1 VAIAGTG
8 RVGTRERTGA
18 AIGVIYVPSG
28 RLRVQEIPRGSGRG
42 QPNGSEVKTMLQT
55 DSQVWFQRIFHPS
68 DFSDASNIAFVH
80 ALKLAVLAN
89 GRLTILHAG
98 AEDGRQEFPGVRRT
112 LERWEM
118 LPPGSPEEAIF
129 SVGLDVRKIATPHS
143 DPARAVLHY
152 LGEHPHDLI
161 VLTTH
166 QRDGFDR
173 WMHKQVA
180 EPIARRSGEMTLFI
194 PHGSEGFVSLE
205 SGAVSLR
212 NILIP
217 VDHLPDPQIAV
228 DGAVSFAHALECHK
242 LTFTLL
248 QVGEENRFPEVVM
261 SERERWRW
269 RKIYK
274 QGNVEREI
282 LQAADECRADLI
294 VMTTRGHHGFL
305 GALRGNTTERIVRN
319 STCPVLALPA
329 YGAYQSRPPESPV
342 WRPAV

>member
-1 VAIAGTG
+1 MA
-8 RVGTRERTGA
+8 
-18 AIGVIYVPSG
+18 
-28 RLRVQEIPRGSGRG
+28 
-42 QPNGSEVKTMLQT
+42 QT

-89 GRLTILHAG
+89 GRLTILHTG
-98 AEDGRQEFPGVRRT
+98 ADCGGWQDFPSAWRT

-118 LPPGSPEEAIF
+118 LPLNSPKEAIF
-129 SVGLDVRKIATPHS
+129 SVGLDVQKIATPRH
-143 DPARAVLHY
+143 DPAPAVLHY

-161 VLTTH
+161 VLATH

-173 WMHKQVA
+173 WTHKQVA

-217 VDHLPDPQIAV
+217 VDHSPDPQIAV
-228 DGAVSFAHALECHK
+228 DGAVSFAHALECHGVV
-242 LTFTLL
+242 FTLL
-248 QVGEENRFPEVVM
+248 HVGEEDRFPEVVM
-261 SERERWRW
+261 SERETWQW
-269 RKIYK
+269 RKTYK
-274 QGNVEREI
+274 QGPVERQI
-282 LQAADECRADLI
+282 LQAAHECRADLI
-294 VMTTRGHHGFL
+294 VMTTLGHHGFL
-305 GALRGNTTERIVRN
+305 DALRGSTTERIVRN

-329 YGAYQSRPPESPV
+329 YGADQSHPRESPV

>member
-1 VAIAGTG
+1 
-8 RVGTRERTGA
+8 
-18 AIGVIYVPSG
+18 
-28 RLRVQEIPRGSGRG
+28 
-42 QPNGSEVKTMLQT
+42 VKTVFQT

-68 DFSDASNIAFVH
+68 DFSDASNVAFVH

-98 AEDGRQEFPGVRRT
+98 AEGDSQEFPGVRRT

-118 LPPGSPEEAIF
+118 LPPGSPNEAIF

-173 WMHKQVA
+173 WTHKQIA

-194 PHGSEGFVSLE
+194 PQESEGFVSLE

-217 VDHLPDPQIAV
+217 VDHSPDPQIAV
-228 DGAVSFAHALECHK
+228 DGAMSFAHALECHK

-248 QVGEENRFPEVVM
+248 HVGEEDRFPEVVM
-261 SERERWRW
+261 SERETWQW
-269 RKIYK
+269 RKANK
-274 QGNVEREI
+274 QGDVERQI
-282 LQAADECRADLI
+282 LQSAHECRADLI
-294 VMTTRGHHGFL
+294 VMTTRGHDGFL
-305 GALRGNTTERIVRN
+305 DALRGSTTERIVRN
-319 STCPVLALPA
+319 SKCQVLALPA
-329 YGAYQSRPPESPV
+329 YGAYQSLPQESPV
-342 WRPAV
+342 WWPAV